1 MLALLATVDDGLLVL
16 LAEDGC
22 RFTVDDFGVGARFF
36 LDTFR
41 STADKNVDNLRGIG
55 VCRLTTCG

>member
-41 STADKNVDNLRGIG
+41 STADKNVDNLRGLG
-55 VCRLTTCG
+55 V